1 VVSGAQYR
9 STGPVK
15 TADRAKIA
23 AVWWLRRRGWRVCYI
38 LAVRCSDAGQAR
50 NRWALRY
57 SLREGSCMC
66 RLVVIGIAALSVM
79 LGTAATADACG
90 YCGPAYTTA
99 GFASDAC
106 CPTETTSCDPCV
118 YRETYFPRIYRARF
132 CAPRCTPVSCCP
144 DPCGPEVSCPDPCE
158 TTGYCPP
165 GCRPVRFRRA
175 FFRDPCCPT
184 ISCPTIDPCDPCE
197 GMIEEG
203 SGETLPVPESLPEE
217 EQEPPPPTT

>member
-1 VVSGAQYR
+1 
-9 STGPVK
+9 
-15 TADRAKIA
+15 
-23 AVWWLRRRGWRVCYI
+23 
-38 LAVRCSDAGQAR
+38 
-50 NRWALRY
+50 
-57 SLREGSCMC
+57 MC

-106 CPTETTSCDPCV
+106 CPTETTSC
-118 YRETYFPRIYRARF
+118 
-132 CAPRCTPVSCCP
+132 
-144 DPCGPEVSCPDPCE
+144 DPCE